1 MIKQPK
7 ITIRQAPNF
16 PDNVEVNLLWEGEY
30 KTMLTFH
37 KSDFVDNDG
46 ERAKTI
52 IAAHTQMVKK
62 EIQERELLE
71 LFKRWD
77 ARMKYEKLKW
87 ITELEK
93 LKS

>member
-1 MIKQPK
+1 MKPPK

-16 PDNVEVNLLWEGEY
+16 PENIEVDLLWEGEY

-37 KSDFVDNDG
+37 KSDFVDDDG
-46 ERAKTI
+46 ARAKAI

-62 EIQERELLE
+62 DIQEKKLLE

-77 ARMKYEKLKW
+77 VRMKYEELKW
-87 ITELEK
+87 KIKLEK
-93 LKS
+93 PKS